1 MVKHPLLR
9 YPRCLA
15 IVLASLLTVVA
26 IQTLGPIAHASS
38 ASPFHI
44 ELTVLDPA
52 SGGPIT
58 QNDTL
63 KITAKVFE
71 NGVRARSG
79 EIFISATSPSKRYLC
94 EIDTFP
100 YSRDTCQTHLPK
112 TGLWH
117 IVARLTSTIFP
128 PWRYVAT
135 ASISLNVFSEVTAT
149 TQPTSNAQLTDLSL
163 VYADLEIGGQY
174 YPTPSVTIS
183 VPGTDA
189 LSPDG
194 GYVNF
199 YDGVGELLCTVPVGS
214 DPTVDCYGP
223 GFASPPPLP
232 FTAEYT
238 GTTNGFDDGFGLSY
252 APASASYD

>member
-1 MVKHPLLR
+1 M
-9 YPRCLA
+9 
-15 IVLASLLTVVA
+15 
-26 IQTLGPIAHASS
+26 GPTAHASG

-44 ELTVLDPA
+44 ELTVMDPT

-63 KITAKVFE
+63 KVTAKVYE
-71 NGVRARSG
+71 DGVRARSG
-79 EIFISATSPSKRYLC
+79 EIFVSTTSPSKRFLC

-100 YSRDTCQTHLPK
+100 YSRDTCQTYLPK
-112 TGLWH
+112 AGLWH

-128 PWRYVAT
+128 PWHYVAT
-135 ASISLNVFSEVTAT
+135 GSISLNVFSDVST
-149 TQPTSNAQLTDLSL
+149 TTLPTSDAQPTALSL
-163 VYADLEIGGQY
+163 VYADLDIGEEY
-174 YPTPSVTIS
+174 YPTASATIS

-199 YDGVGELLCTVPVGS
+199 YDGTGELICTVPVGS

-232 FTAEYT
+232 FSAEYT
-238 GTTNGFDDGFGLSY
+238 GTTNGFDDGFGSSY
-252 APASASYD
+252 APSSATFN